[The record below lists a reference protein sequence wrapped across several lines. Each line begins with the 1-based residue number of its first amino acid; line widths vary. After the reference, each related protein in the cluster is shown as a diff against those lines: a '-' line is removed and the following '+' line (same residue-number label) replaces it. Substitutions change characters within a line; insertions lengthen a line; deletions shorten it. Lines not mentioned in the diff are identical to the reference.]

1 MNIKEISEEIA
12 NMLLGD
18 SEKNNNLKIDIE
30 IPNMEKYTKVHNLL
44 SNKIKLIIKKEEI
57 KKWI

>member
-44 SNKIKLIIKKEEI
+44 SNKIKLIIKEEI

>member
-44 SNKIKLIIKKEEI
+44 SNKIKLIIKKEI